1 MRTLYTIALIITLV
15 LTAKS
20 QSISIFDIDS
30 TNYPIM
36 KAKVLAFNQNNQ
48 LVDLNLKDL
57 KLTENGKQRKLLS
70 INCIKNQNAIALSTV
85 LIMDVSGSMSSG
97 PNGVANIDLAILAA
111 ESWIKAL
118 PLGKSEC
125 ALTSFDGNSYLI
137 KDFTTNRQNLLDA
150 VNLFKPQGGTNYD
163 EALIE
168 KMSSGLEI
176 TRKGQ
181 YKKVIVLLSDGLP
194 NFEPKTNQ
202 IIAEANKQG
211 CTIFCVTLGMP
222 APKSMIDMSRQT
234 GGSYFENVTTL
245 ADAQKIYNA
254 MLNTSLNNKPCEI
267 IWESD
272 FECNYS
278 STKLELTWMS
288 DTSRVEYTPSI
299 KSIPELN
306 VSPNYVY
313 FGLVEPNTTKD
324 TTIIIKAI
332 HSNFNITSIES
343 KDSNT
348 VFKVKSPQL
357 PYYIRENETLR
368 LNLSVQ
374 PKDSNIAYDYFEIKT
389 DKCDTYLSAA
399 AGELQRQYRKP
410 TLKITSPNGGEK
422 LVIGNNTDITWE
434 GISPNDTVS
443 IDYSMDNGATWK
455 NITNKAIG
463 HKYSWDHYIYL
474 YNNLDTNVMIRVY
487 QNYRNSSDQDT
498 VKTISNYGRYGYLL
512 LNNEGDKLIGLKSDS
527 TYKKQIVILDLK
539 LNPLK
544 TSIDTLT
551 KEIDYVALTSDNKYL
566 YICSKDST
574 IKQWDAKT
582 LKLVKTFKGQ
592 NKPVKYLVFDDSN
605 KYFLAFGTD
614 YVSNIWDVEKENKI
628 KEISGNSGTIMNID
642 INFEKNVYATIT
654 FENKKRY
661 LNIWDLASDS
671 LKNRYANLNIEDY
684 IRNKVLFIS
693 KNADRVIFGGEDSSI
708 TVIDINNGNI
718 LKKHKKYII
727 DHLAYDKEN
736 DIMIAQKWVLNAPL
750 DIIHLPSGLIL
761 SRNNDFVERLWNG
774 FTLNGNSSYLQYSN
788 GPIKLWNLYPMKN
801 LNYDL
806 SDNSFKV
813 ILPQIQMKEIDMG
826 SCEIGNVKDTMVYGS
841 IYNPNEYSL
850 EVDTINMGD
859 NNFQIVSGMPPFTIQ
874 PKSYRNVEY
883 RLKPTYKFNTNSYI
897 YFIGNKVSYYQSIKG
912 SAKEPKPKSISML
925 TKYIDF
931 GKVRVGDSKDTM
943 QVALI
948 KNNSTAPIAIKK
960 ITQIGP
966 NSTDF
971 IISSSTGSFTLA
983 PNETAKMNLK
993 FNAKSKGRT
1002 NGNIIIDFADSIPSE
1017 MVQLFAEGVFEE
1029 DVCKGNG
1036 FDIRNFENNAQISKL
1051 GNTKLTSDS
1060 SIFLTESKSNNFGAL
1075 VANDKISLL
1084 NSFVMKFAF
1093 RLSKGYNSFQDG
1105 SAAGADGLAV
1115 VFQGGKNFEV
1125 NAQGGG
1131 FGYSGLKNTVALELD
1146 LYRNKSEFNDPNGN
1160 HIAMQVPYQDI
1171 TTAEHTAN
1179 RTIAM
1184 NDSLFAMRADSTVY
1198 YALLRYSAENKRLE
1212 FYLDSNK
1219 NYENL
1224 VLSLDNFNFGKYL
1237 IFEKGGFASVG
1248 ITSSTGA
1255 SSQAHEIL
1263 SWSLCSDGN
1272 EILSIEN
1279 DYYNSE
1285 EIIQSGESISL
1296 KEGKITNVKMHDYLG
1311 KTLLS
1316 KEVNDKYF
1324 DLNSLNLANGVYFI
1338 SITDELQRKYYRK
1351 ISINK

>member
-1 MRTLYTIALIITLV
+1 MKSLYTLVFIVALVCSL
-15 LTAKS
+15 KS
-20 QSISIFDIDS
+20 QSISIFEIDS

-36 KAKVLAFNQNNQ
+36 KAKFLALDKNNIIMEPAI
-48 LVDLNLKDL
+48 KDL

-70 INCIKNQNAIALSTV
+70 VNCIKNQNAIALSTV
-85 LIMDVSGSMSSG
+85 LVMDVSGSMAAGS
-97 PNGVANIDLAILAA
+97 NGAANINLAKKAA
-111 ESWIKAL
+111 ESWIRAL

-125 ALTSFDGNSYLI
+125 ALTSFDGSNYLI

-150 VNLFKPQGGTNYD
+150 VKLLKPQGGTNYD
-163 EALIE
+163 VAILE
-168 KMSSGLEI
+168 KMAGGLEI

-181 YKKVIVLLSDGLP
+181 YKKIIVLLSDGMP
-194 NFEPKTNQ
+194 NFEPKTNE

-222 APKSMIDMSRQT
+222 APKCMIDMSRQT

-245 ADAQKIYNA
+245 AEAQKIYTS
-254 MLNTSLNNKPCEI
+254 MLNSSLNLKPCEI

-272 FECNYS
+272 YECKND
-278 STKLELTWMS
+278 KVNLELSWMS
-288 DTSRVEYTPSI
+288 DTSKVDYTPSV
-299 KSIPELN
+299 KSTPKLN

-313 FGLVEPNTTKD
+313 FGLVAPNTTKD
-324 TTIIIKAI
+324 TTITIKAL
-332 HSNFNITSIES
+332 HSNFNITSIAS
-343 KDSNT
+343 NYSNT
-348 VFKVKSPQL
+348 DFKVKSPQL

-368 LNLSVQ
+368 LTLSVQ

-389 DKCDTYLSAA
+389 DKCDAYLSAA
-399 AGELQRQYRKP
+399 AGELQRQVIKP
-410 TLKITSPNGGEK
+410 KLKLLSPNGGES
-422 LVIGNNTDITWE
+422 LIIGNRTDITWE
-434 GISPNDTVS
+434 GISPHDTVS
-443 IDYSMDNGATWK
+443 IDYSIDKGYTWK
-455 NITNKAIG
+455 NITNNATG
-463 HKYSWDHYIYL
+463 HKYNWRHNINSRYS
-474 YNNLDTNVMIRVY
+474 DTNVILKIY
-487 QNYRNSSDQDT
+487 QNSKNSGESENDF
-498 VKTISNYGRYGYLL
+498 VAFNNYQLKNGYD
-512 LNNEGDKLIGLKSDS
+512 NSDS
-527 TYKKQIVILDLK
+527 RGIITFNQDGNIVFGDHYENQRYYLFRYNLITKSKYISKDYHTYKIRDLK
-539 LNPLK
+539 LDK
-544 TSIDTLT
+544 TDNYIYSASEDGSIKKWDAKSLNLIQNFVGHNKAITSFD
-551 KEIDYVALTSDNKYL
+551 IDANRLFTSSY
-566 YICSKDST
+566 DST
-574 IKQWDAKT
+574 IKVWDINSAT
-582 LKLVKTFKGQ
+582 VTNEFKLYRNYINFNSSENILISISNG
-592 NKPVKYLVFDDSN
+592 KYE
-605 KYFLAFGTD
+605 
-614 YVSNIWDVEKENKI
+614 IWDMNIGKLKNTINGNFQNSRIFTNLKGNRIIAGTGQDSISIIDTYTGTTIKSYYPYSSYFFEYNNQNDFLIAYNLNSEMFDLINIHTDKILKSIPENYKILKSNYSSDLLLLMSYETRDCTFVYKIYKMSPVEK
-628 KEISGNSGTIMNID
+628 
-642 INFEKNVYATIT
+642 
-654 FENKKRY
+654 
-661 LNIWDLASDS
+661 LNL
-671 LKNRYANLNIEDY
+671 DY
-684 IRNKVLFIS
+684 
-693 KNADRVIFGGEDSSI
+693 
-708 TVIDINNGNI
+708 
-718 LKKHKKYII
+718 
-727 DHLAYDKEN
+727 
-736 DIMIAQKWVLNAPL
+736 
-750 DIIHLPSGLIL
+750 
-761 SRNNDFVERLWNG
+761 
-774 FTLNGNSSYLQYSN
+774 
-788 GPIKLWNLYPMKN
+788 
-801 LNYDL
+801 
-806 SDNSFKV
+806 SDNRFKV
-813 ILPQIQMKEIDMG
+813 ILPNLQFKEIDFG
-826 SCEIGNVKDTMVYGS
+826 VCTINTIKDTLVTGS
-841 IYNPNEYSL
+841 VYNPNDY
-850 EVDTINMGD
+850 EVNLDTAYIGD
-859 NNFQIVSGMPPFTIQ
+859 EKFQLVSGMPPFKLN
-874 PKSYRNVEY
+874 PKSYRNIEY
-883 RLKPTYKFNTNSYI
+883 RYKPNNKNYI
-897 YFIGNKVSYYQSIKG
+897 DADYIAFSILDKYYYQKLKG
-912 SAKEPKPKSISML
+912 TPKEPNPNSISKL

-931 GKVRVGDSKDTM
+931 GKVRVGEAKDTM
-943 QVALI
+943 QVAIL
-948 KNNSTAPIAIKK
+948 KNNSSAPIAIKK

-966 NSTDF
+966 NSNDF
-971 IISSSTGSFTLA
+971 IIRSNTGSFTLA
-983 PNETAKMNLK
+983 PNETAKMNLR

-1002 NGNIIIDFADSIPSE
+1002 NGNIIIDFADSITSE

-1060 SIFLTESKSNNFGAL
+1060 SIFLTESKSNEFGAL

-1160 HIAMQVPYQDI
+1160 HIALQVPYQDV
-1171 TTAEHTAN
+1171 TTAEHSAN

-1184 NDSLFAMRADSTVY
+1184 NDSLFEMRADSTVY

-1219 NYENL
+1219 NFENL

-1237 IFEKGGFASVG
+1237 IFEQGGFASVG

-1296 KEGKITNVKMHDYLG
+1296 KEGKIANVKMHDYLG

-1324 DLNSLNLANGVYFI
+1324 DLNSLNLANGVYII

-1351 ISINK
+1351 ITINR